1 MKLADYLKREGISGA
16 EFARR
21 TGISEGMI
29 SLLCRGETWLSK
41 ETAIRIRL
49 ATGGD
54 VTPTDFLPI
63 EAAE

>member
-1 MKLADYLKREGISGA
+1 MKLAEYLTREGLSGA

-21 TGISEGMI
+21 TGMSEGMI

-41 ETAIRIRL
+41 DTAQKIIKE
-49 ATGGD
+49 TGGE
-54 VTPTDFLPI
+54 VTPTDFLPA